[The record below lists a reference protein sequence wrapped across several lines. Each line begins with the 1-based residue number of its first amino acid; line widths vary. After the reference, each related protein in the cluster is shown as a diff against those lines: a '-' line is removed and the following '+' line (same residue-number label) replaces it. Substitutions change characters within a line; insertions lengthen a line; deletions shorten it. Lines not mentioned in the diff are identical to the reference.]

1 MWIRAFYHLYSNKK
15 HWMKIKLEDNKFKKI
30 MKMTFKDHPSNN
42 LKKFKRRS
50 DLFLFNIK
58 L

>member
-1 MWIRAFYHLYSNKK
+1 
-15 HWMKIKLEDNKFKKI
+15 MKIKLEDNKFKKI

-42 LKKFKRRS
+42 LKNFKRRS